1 MSIENT
7 NDTGAT
13 EGCAAA
19 AGYAA
24 ARPKPPL
31 GPEPEWIWR
40 EKRMWHL
47 IERLAGYA
55 NQTEHSLQEAW
66 LTELRTRIDEVLR
79 HTDSGL
85 PTCATRNSTGET

>member
-1 MSIENT
+1 MSTESIK
-7 NDTGAT
+7 DPIAT

-24 ARPKPPL
+24 PRPKPPL

-55 NQTEHSLQEAW
+55 NQTEHAPQEAW

-79 HTDSGL
+79 HTDPAMPTASDGL
-85 PTCATRNSTGET
+85 PLT